1 MRFILNKYK
10 VKTLKVVSI
19 ALLCNMPFILFG
31 SVFSLKLSFLQV
43 GFLLILLQLF
53 NEVNWFDMKYVA
65 DFVLFDTCPHMLL
78 FEIHVFI
85 VKFVFPRAEQLE
97 MRAALA

>member
-10 VKTLKVVSI
+10 VKTLEVVSI
-19 ALLCNMPFILFG
+19 ALLRNMPFILFG

-53 NEVNWFDMKYVA
+53 NEVN
-65 DFVLFDTCPHMLL
+65 
-78 FEIHVFI
+78 
-85 VKFVFPRAEQLE
+85 
-97 MRAALA
+97 